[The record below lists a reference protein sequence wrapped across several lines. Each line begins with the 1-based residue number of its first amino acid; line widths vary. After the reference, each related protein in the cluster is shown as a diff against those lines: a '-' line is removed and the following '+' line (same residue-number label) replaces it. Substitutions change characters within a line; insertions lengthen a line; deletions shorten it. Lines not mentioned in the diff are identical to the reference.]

1 MVLPFLSLYL
11 TKSLGLSVS
20 QAGGLISLY
29 GLGSLAGAWM
39 GGWLS
44 DRIGSVR
51 TQQLSLFV
59 SGALFLGFLGLES
72 YLLLATLIFLLSVA
86 AEAFRPAVMTSMA
99 ERAPEASQA
108 RCFALLRLAANL
120 GMAVGPAAGGFL
132 ALLDYSWLFLADALT
147 CFAAGALLAR
157 SLKAPPG
164 DQTGHEKSRGE
175 ARRSPW
181 NDPPFLGLLALV
193 FLLAVVIF
201 QIFSTMPIY
210 LNRAYGLREDG
221 IGLVLALN
229 GTLIVLF
236 EMVLIHWA
244 EGRDR
249 MRLAG
254 LGCFIFCAGFALM
267 PLGSSAAFAAFTV
280 VIWTTGEMLALP
292 LMNAAVAARSTPGTR
307 GRYMGLYTMSFSL
320 AFIVAPI
327 VGTRV
332 LEHLGGAALWYGV
345 GALGPLLGLGGLLL
359 APAFR
364 VRQSS
369 AAPSRDGRRSPP

>member
-1 MVLPFLSLYL
+1 MRTVIQFYRAAFSGLPRDAWVLSAVLLA
-11 TKSLGLSVS
+11 V
-20 QAGGLISLY
+20 
-29 GLGSLAGAWM
+29 AGAWA

-51 TQQLSLFV
+51 TQQLSLLA
-59 SGALFLGFLGLES
+59 SGVLFLGFIGLDS
-72 YLLLATLIFLLSVA
+72 YPLLATLIFVLSVA

-120 GMAVGPAAGGFL
+120 GMAMGPAVGGFL
-132 ALLDYSWLFLADALT
+132 ALVDYSWLFLADALT

-157 SLKAPPG
+157 GLKARPG
-164 DQTGHEKSRGE
+164 DQAGHEKGREE
-175 ARRSPW
+175 APRSPW
-181 NDPPFLGLLALV
+181 NDLPFLGLLALV
-193 FLLAVVIF
+193 FLLSVVIF

-210 LNRAYGLREDG
+210 LHRAYGMREDG

-249 MRLAG
+249 MRLASF
-254 LGCFIFCAGFALM
+254 GCFIFCAGFALM
-267 PLGSSAAFAAFTV
+267 PLGSTAAFAAFTV
-280 VIWTTGEMLALP
+280 VIWTAGEMLALP
-292 LMNAAVAARSTPGTR
+292 LINAVVAARTTPGTR

-320 AFIVAPI
+320 AFVVAPI
-327 VGTRV
+327 AGTRV

-359 APAFR
+359 APAFK
-364 VRQSS
+364 QKGSTTG
-369 AAPSRDGRRSPP
+369 D